1 MTRALLE
8 VIALDAADAVAAE
21 RGGADRLEV
30 VTGMDQDGLTPSPET
45 VAAIRAVTG
54 LPLRVMLR
62 TGAGFRT
69 DAAEVAG
76 LCAAA
81 VDLAAA
87 GADAF
92 VLGFLDDDGDLDLAA
107 MRTVSTAVDL
117 PWTCHRAID
126 HARDRDLAWR
136 QLGELPGL
144 DTVLTAGSPDG
155 VSDGLSTLVRHAAD
169 GESAARI
176 LAGGGLLP
184 DHVPS
189 LAAAGITQFHV
200 GSLARQDR
208 SWSAPVDADRV
219 RAWRDRIDSARVTG

>member
-21 RGGADRLEV
+21 QGGADRLEV

-62 TGAGFRT
+62 TGA
-69 DAAEVAG
+69 
-76 LCAAA
+76 
-81 VDLAAA
+81 
-87 GADAF
+87 
-92 VLGFLDDDGDLDLAA
+92 GFLDDDGDLDLAA